1 MNKKLKQRIIVLIG
15 LILTGVGFGNN
26 QAITDFLTLPIKES
40 IQKVTTPSE
49 KEKVQSNEQT
59 PTTTSE
65 SYDANQYKEL
75 AALDFKSGDSV
86 VFTVNNGRSTLDI
99 SQWEENK
106 VIYGDLDPLNRTTFV
121 TAYLDRKN
129 LGRSEGRERQVW
141 KPTGWHQKKV
151 DGELIV
157 NRGHL
162 LAYTSS
168 FNFDSDGNF
177 RGGESGSQ
185 DNPKNLATQTAF
197 SNQNVQTIYE
207 KKVRD
212 AQKITGNKVIYQIV
226 TVFRGKELMPRGY
239 WLQAVDSAGTLNLNV
254 YEYNVQPNVV
264 FHYEDGTSK
273 IDRTMKVSW
282 ES

>member
-49 KEKVQSNEQT
+49 KKKVQSNEQT

-75 AALDFKSGDSV
+75 AALDFKSGDSA

-177 RGGESGSQ
+177 REGESGSQ

-212 AQKITGNKVIYQIV
+212 AQKTTDNKVIYQIV
-226 TVFRGKELMPRGY
+226 TVFRGNELMPRGY
-239 WLQAVDSAGTLNLNV
+239 WLQAIDSNGILNFNV
-254 YEYNVQPNVV
+254 YVYNVQPKVV
-264 FHYEDGTSK
+264 FNYEDGTST
-273 IDRTMKVSW
+273 IDRSLTIR
-282 ES
+282 

>member
-1 MNKKLKQRIIVLIG
+1 MHFRFYV
-15 LILTGVGFGNN
+15 
-26 QAITDFLTLPIKES
+26 PC
-40 IQKVTTPSE
+40 TP
-49 KEKVQSNEQT
+49 T

-75 AALDFKSGDSV
+75 AALDFKSGDSA

-177 RGGESGSQ
+177 REGESGSQ

-212 AQKITGNKVIYQIV
+212 AQKTTGNKVIYQIV
-226 TVFRGKELMPRGY
+226 TVFRGNELMPRGY
-239 WLQAVDSAGTLNLNV
+239 WLQAIDSNGILNFNV
-254 YEYNVQPNVV
+254 YVYNVQPKVV
-264 FHYEDGTSK
+264 FNYEDGTST
-273 IDRTMKVSW
+273 IDRSLTIR
-282 ES
+282 

>member
-1 MNKKLKQRIIVLIG
+1 MTNKQKQRLIIMIG
-15 LILTGVGFGNN
+15 LILTGVLFGNK
-26 QAITDFLTLPIKES
+26 QDITNFL
-40 IQKVTTPSE
+40 
-49 KEKVQSNEQT
+49 T
-59 PTTTSE
+59 PTTQEVALKVPKPLEKKKVQTKE
-65 SYDANQYKEL
+65 TTRATAPYDVNQYEQL
-75 AALDFKSGDSV
+75 AALDFQSGDSA

-121 TAYLDRKN
+121 TACLDRKN

-177 RGGESGSQ
+177 REGESGSQ

-212 AQKITGNKVIYQIV
+212 AQKTTGNKVIYQIV
-226 TVFRGKELMPRGY
+226 TVFRGNELMPRGY
-239 WLQAVDSAGTLNLNV
+239 WLQAIDSNGILNFNV
-254 YEYNVQPNVV
+254 YVYNVQPKVV
-264 FHYEDGTSK
+264 FNYEDGTST
-273 IDRTMKVSW
+273 IDRSLTIR
-282 ES
+282 

>member
-49 KEKVQSNEQT
+49 KKKVQSNEQT

-75 AALDFKSGDSV
+75 AALDFKSGDSA

-151 DGELIV
+151 DGETVV

-177 RGGESGSQ
+177 REGECGSQ

-226 TVFRGKELMPRGY
+226 TVFRGNELMPRGY
-239 WLQAVDSAGTLNLNV
+239 WLQAIDSNGILNFNV
-254 YEYNVQPNVV
+254 YVYNVQPKVV
-264 FHYEDGTSK
+264 FNYEDGTST
-273 IDRTMKVSW
+273 IDRSLTIR
-282 ES
+282 

>member
-1 MNKKLKQRIIVLIG
+1 MTNKQKQRLIIMIG
-15 LILTGVGFGNN
+15 LILTGVVFGNK
-26 QAITDFLTLPIKES
+26 QDITNFLAPATQEVAL
-40 IQKVTTPSE
+40 KVPKPLE
-49 KEKVQSNEQT
+49 KKKVQTKE
-59 PTTTSE
+59 TTLATAP
-65 SYDANQYKEL
+65 YDVNQYEQL
-75 AALDFKSGDSV
+75 AALDFQSGDSA
-86 VFTVNNGRSTLDI
+86 VFTVSNGRSTLDI
-99 SQWEENK
+99 SQWQENK

-177 RGGESGSQ
+177 REGESGSQ

-226 TVFRGKELMPRGY
+226 TIFRGNELMPRGY
-239 WLQAVDSAGTLNLNV
+239 WLQAIDSNGILNFNV
-254 YEYNVQPNVV
+254 YLYNVQPKVV
-264 FHYEDGTSK
+264 FNYEDGTST
-273 IDRTMKVSW
+273 IDRSLTIR
-282 ES
+282 

>member
-49 KEKVQSNEQT
+49 KKKVQSNEQT

-75 AALDFKSGDSV
+75 AALDFKSGDSA

-177 RGGESGSQ
+177 REGESGSQ

-226 TVFRGKELMPRGY
+226 TVFRGNELMPRGY
-239 WLQAVDSAGTLNLNV
+239 WLQAIDSNGILNFNV
-254 YEYNVQPNVV
+254 YVYNVQPKVV
-264 FHYEDGTSK
+264 FNYEDGTST
-273 IDRTMKVSW
+273 IDRSLTIR
-282 ES
+282 

>member
-1 MNKKLKQRIIVLIG
+1 MNKKLKHSLIVLIG

-26 QAITDFLTLPIKES
+26 QAITNFLTPTIQEVT
-40 IQKVTTPSE
+40 QKVTTPSE
-49 KEKVQSNEQT
+49 KKKVQSNEQT

-75 AALDFKSGDSV
+75 AALDFKSGDSA

-141 KPTGWHQKKV
+141 QPTGWHQKKV

-177 RGGESGSQ
+177 REGESGSQ

-212 AQKITGNKVIYQIV
+212 AQKTTGNKVIYQIV
-226 TVFRGKELMPRGY
+226 TVFRGNELMPRGY
-239 WLQAVDSAGTLNLNV
+239 WLQAIDSNGILNFNV
-254 YEYNVQPNVV
+254 YVYNVQPKVV
-264 FHYEDGTSK
+264 FNYEDGTST
-273 IDRTMKVSW
+273 IDRSLTIR
-282 ES
+282 

>member
-49 KEKVQSNEQT
+49 KKKVQSNEQT

-65 SYDANQYKEL
+65 SYNANQYKEL
-75 AALDFKSGDSV
+75 AALDFKSGDSA

-177 RGGESGSQ
+177 REGESGSQ
-185 DNPKNLATQTAF
+185 DNPKNLAAQTAF

-226 TVFRGKELMPRGY
+226 TVFRGNELMPRGY
-239 WLQAVDSAGTLNLNV
+239 WLQAIDSNGILNFNV
-254 YEYNVQPNVV
+254 YVYNVQPKVV
-264 FHYEDGTSK
+264 FNYEDGTST
-273 IDRTMKVSW
+273 IDRSLTIR
-282 ES
+282 

>member
-1 MNKKLKQRIIVLIG
+1 
-15 LILTGVGFGNN
+15 
-26 QAITDFLTLPIKES
+26 
-40 IQKVTTPSE
+40 
-49 KEKVQSNEQT
+49 
-59 PTTTSE
+59 
-65 SYDANQYKEL
+65 
-75 AALDFKSGDSV
+75 LDFQSGDSA

-99 SQWEENK
+99 SQWQENK
-106 VIYGDLDPLNRTTFV
+106 VIYGDLDSLNRTTVV
-121 TAYLDRKN
+121 TAYLDKQN
-129 LGRSEGRERQVW
+129 LGRSEVRERQVW

-177 RGGESGSQ
+177 REGESGSQ

-212 AQKITGNKVIYQIV
+212 AQKTTDNKVIYQIV
-226 TVFRGKELMPRGY
+226 TVFRGNELMPRGY
-239 WLQAVDSAGTLNLNV
+239 WLQAIDSNGILNFNV
-254 YEYNVQPNVV
+254 YVYNVQPKVV
-264 FHYEDGTSK
+264 FNYEDGTST
-273 IDRTMKVSW
+273 IDRSLTIR
-282 ES
+282 

>member
-49 KEKVQSNEQT
+49 KKKVQSNEQT

-75 AALDFKSGDSV
+75 AALDFKSGDSA

-177 RGGESGSQ
+177 REGESGSQ

-212 AQKITGNKVIYQIV
+212 AQKTTGNKVIYQIV
-226 TVFRGKELMPRGY
+226 TVFRGNELMPRGY
-239 WLQAVDSAGTLNLNV
+239 WLQAIDSNGILNFNV
-254 YEYNVQPNVV
+254 YLYNVQPKVV
-264 FHYEDGTSK
+264 FNYEDGTST
-273 IDRTMKVSW
+273 IDRSLTIR
-282 ES
+282 

>member
-49 KEKVQSNEQT
+49 KKKVQSNEQT

-75 AALDFKSGDSV
+75 AALDFKSGDSA

-177 RGGESGSQ
+177 REGESGSQ

-212 AQKITGNKVIYQIV
+212 AQKTTGNKVIYQIV
-226 TVFRGKELMPRGY
+226 TVFRGNELMPRGY
-239 WLQAVDSAGTLNLNV
+239 WLQAIDSNGILNFNV
-254 YEYNVQPNVV
+254 YVYNVQPKVV
-264 FHYEDGTSK
+264 FNYEDGTST
-273 IDRTMKVSW
+273 IDRSLTIR
-282 ES
+282 

>member
-1 MNKKLKQRIIVLIG
+1 MIG
-15 LILTGVGFGNN
+15 LILTGVVFGNK
-26 QAITDFLTLPIKES
+26 QDITNFLAPATQEVALKVPKPLEKKKVQTKE
-40 IQKVTTPSE
+40 TTPA
-49 KEKVQSNEQT
+49 T
-59 PTTTSE
+59 AP
-65 SYDANQYKEL
+65 YDVNQYEQL
-75 AALDFKSGDSV
+75 AALDFQSGDSA

-99 SQWEENK
+99 SQWQENK
-106 VIYGDLDPLNRTTFV
+106 VIYGDLDSLNRTTVV
-121 TAYLDRKN
+121 TAYLDKQN

-177 RGGESGSQ
+177 REGESGSQ

-226 TVFRGKELMPRGY
+226 TIFRGNELMPRGY
-239 WLQAVDSAGTLNLNV
+239 WLQAIDSNGILNFNV
-254 YEYNVQPNVV
+254 YLYNVQPKVV
-264 FHYEDGTSK
+264 FNYEDGTST
-273 IDRTMKVSW
+273 IDRSLTIR
-282 ES
+282 

>member
-1 MNKKLKQRIIVLIG
+1 
-15 LILTGVGFGNN
+15 
-26 QAITDFLTLPIKES
+26 
-40 IQKVTTPSE
+40 
-49 KEKVQSNEQT
+49 
-59 PTTTSE
+59 
-65 SYDANQYKEL
+65 
-75 AALDFKSGDSV
+75 
-86 VFTVNNGRSTLDI
+86 
-99 SQWEENK
+99 
-106 VIYGDLDPLNRTTFV
+106 
-121 TAYLDRKN
+121 AYLDRKN

-177 RGGESGSQ
+177 REGESGSQ
-185 DNPKNLATQTAF
+185 DNPKNLAAQTAF

-226 TVFRGKELMPRGY
+226 TVFRGNELMPRGY
-239 WLQAVDSAGTLNLNV
+239 WLQAIDSNGILNFNV
-254 YEYNVQPNVV
+254 YVYNVQPKVV
-264 FHYEDGTSK
+264 FNYEDGTST
-273 IDRTMKVSW
+273 IDRSLTIR
-282 ES
+282 

>member
-15 LILTGVGFGNN
+15 HILTGVGFGNN

-49 KEKVQSNEQT
+49 KKKVQSNEQT

-75 AALDFKSGDSV
+75 AALDFKSGDSA

-177 RGGESGSQ
+177 REGESGSQ

-212 AQKITGNKVIYQIV
+212 AQKTTGNKVIYQIV
-226 TVFRGKELMPRGY
+226 TVFRGNELMPRGY
-239 WLQAVDSAGTLNLNV
+239 WLQAIDSNGILNFNV
-254 YEYNVQPNVV
+254 YVYNVQPKVV
-264 FHYEDGTSK
+264 FNYEDGTST
-273 IDRTMKVSW
+273 IDRSLTIR
-282 ES
+282 

>member
-49 KEKVQSNEQT
+49 KKKVQSNEQT

-75 AALDFKSGDSV
+75 AALDFKSGDSA

-177 RGGESGSQ
+177 REGESGSQ

-212 AQKITGNKVIYQIV
+212 AQKTTGNKVIYQIV
-226 TVFRGKELMPRGY
+226 TVFRGNELMPPGY
-239 WLQAVDSAGTLNLNV
+239 WLQAIDSNGILNFNV
-254 YEYNVQPNVV
+254 YVYNVQPKVV
-264 FHYEDGTSK
+264 FNYEDGTST
-273 IDRTMKVSW
+273 IDRSLTIR
-282 ES
+282 